1 MHFFSNQV
9 KRIVKLN
16 KKLIRF
22 SSSPHTLW
30 KSAGKNMQVQFPP
43 GIFAFDFQVL
53 SRRSR
58 TFVVSVEMGKK

>member
-1 MHFFSNQV
+1 
-9 KRIVKLN
+9 VKLN
-16 KKLIRF
+16 KKFIRF
-22 SSSPHTLW
+22 SSSPYTPW